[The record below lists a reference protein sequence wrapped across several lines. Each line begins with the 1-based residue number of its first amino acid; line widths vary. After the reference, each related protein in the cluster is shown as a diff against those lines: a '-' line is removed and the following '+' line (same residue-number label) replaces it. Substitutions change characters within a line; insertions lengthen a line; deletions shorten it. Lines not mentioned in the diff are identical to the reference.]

1 MLLAIAGTPVS
12 AEFGGGG
19 AQSCAAVPLLLL
31 LIFVASFSGAA
42 LAVCFASEVRSVLCS
57 AAATDTVADPVVVA
71 LFVLAQIVFSACEL
85 SWTAAGAI
93 NSIILGAANQAL
105 IRSAPERIRAVFFL
119 IAAATNPAGGGA
131 AQNALSAVSDA

>member
-12 AEFGGGG
+12 AEFGGDG

-42 LAVCFASEVRSVLCS
+42 FAICFANELRAALGSV
-57 AAATDTVADPVVVA
+57 ATDAAADPVVVA

-105 IRSAPERIRAVFFL
+105 IRSAPERIRAVFCL
-119 IAAATNPAGGGA
+119 INAATNPAGGGA
-131 AQNALSAVSDA
+131 SQKSLSAVSDA